1 MEHKERFL
9 AFFEDD
15 VPDRTPLFLRD
26 FTLGLDNLGCKTTD
40 LIGDGYD
47 SSLASKSVIS
57 FGRMTGQDAIIGCVH
72 TPAFLIEQ
80 FGGKMK
86 VPEYGI
92 PTPVEHPLSSP
103 GKLESADTSLKG
115 KALDAIEAYHITKK
129 NCSDMAILGNVTGPL
144 TKASVLMGMDV
155 LSLAIES
162 DPDFV
167 RDVIDVGMESTH
179 SYMEAI
185 KNDVDAF
192 FIASASDNP
201 SLFGTDKVNEVS
213 VPYVKELSDFI
224 HGLDRPSI
232 YHPHGD
238 YTCKELMEPMVSTGI
253 DCFQFAEAND
263 HCVICRL
270 IDNRCIVMGGT
281 NIVPT
286 LYTGTEKEIV
296 DETNRFLNA
305 CSNRRF
311 IFSCSCSLQR
321 GVPMDSVRLMCETVK
336 NHIGT
341 LRATV

>member
-9 AFFEDD
+9 SFFEGET
-15 VPDRTPLFLRD
+15 PDRTPLFLRD
-26 FTLGLDNLGCKTTD
+26 FTLGLDNLGCRTTD
-40 LIGDGYD
+40 LIGERYD
-47 SSLASKSVIS
+47 SALASKSVIS

-80 FGGKMK
+80 FSGKVK

-92 PTPVEHPLSSP
+92 PMPIVYPLSSP
-103 GKLESADTSLKG
+103 DTLDKADTSLKG

-129 NCSDMAILGNVTGPL
+129 NCEDLAILGNVTGPL
-144 TKASVLMGMDV
+144 TKASVLMGLDV

-167 RDVIDVGMESTH
+167 KDVIDTGMEATL

-185 KNDVDAF
+185 RDDVDVF

-201 SLFGTDKVNEVS
+201 SLFGIERVNEIS
-213 VPYVKELSDFI
+213 VPYVKGLSDFI
-224 HGLDRPSI
+224 HSMDKLSI

-238 YTCKELMEPMVSTGI
+238 YTCKELMDPMVSTGI
-253 DCFQFAEAND
+253 DCFQFAEANE
-263 HCVICRL
+263 HCVICKL
-270 IDNRCIVMGGT
+270 IDDRCIVMGGT

-286 LYTGTEKEIV
+286 LYSGTEKEIFE
-296 DETNRFLNA
+296 ETSRFLNS
-305 CSNRRF
+305 CSNKRF

-321 GVPMDSVRLMCETVK
+321 GVPLDAIRVMCDTVK
-336 NHIGT
+336 EHVRVINRCG
-341 LRATV
+341 